1 MAESELTEPGPPAA
15 EPNHRRYSPKATV
28 AVSVLIAGIAG
39 LSLGQASREGD
50 VDPTKVQEQALAEVR
65 EETTLKVRRQTARPG
80 YQQGKKLGTRQGRNS
95 GEAAGKADGKIQAQ
109 ASAIREA
116 QQAAAAA
123 EAALAE
129 ISEPPPT
136 PGP

>member
-1 MAESELTEPGPPAA
+1 MADSEQ
-15 EPNHRRYSPKATV
+15 NRRRFSPKVTV
-28 AVSVLIAGIAG
+28 PVSVLIAAIAG
-39 LSLGQASREGD
+39 LSIGQASRQGD
-50 VDPTKVQEQALAEVR
+50 VEPTEVQEQALAEVR

-123 EAALAE
+123 QAALAE
-129 ISEPPPT
+129 ISAPPPM